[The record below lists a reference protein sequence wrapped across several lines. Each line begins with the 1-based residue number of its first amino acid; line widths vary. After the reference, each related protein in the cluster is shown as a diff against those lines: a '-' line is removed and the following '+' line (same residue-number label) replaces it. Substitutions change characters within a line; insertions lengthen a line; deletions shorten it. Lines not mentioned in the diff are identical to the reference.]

1 MNAATLSLVFLIIF
15 GVTVMFCEGRIGG
28 ATERCLCQETNLQK
42 RVKPVFVEKFEVF
55 SPSASC
61 SYTDII
67 ITLKNGR
74 KFCLDPNGKQG
85 QWILSGQELKE
96 KAKMPTGKRPRG
108 KKQKKKKQQH

>member
-28 ATERCLCQETNLQK
+28 TTERCLCQKTNLQK
-42 RVKPVFVEKFEVF
+42 RVKPVFVEKIEVF

-61 SYTDII
+61 TYTDII
-67 ITLKNGR
+67 ITLKNRR

-96 KAKMPTGKRPRG
+96 KAKGQRG
-108 KKQKKKKQQH
+108 KKQKNKRQG